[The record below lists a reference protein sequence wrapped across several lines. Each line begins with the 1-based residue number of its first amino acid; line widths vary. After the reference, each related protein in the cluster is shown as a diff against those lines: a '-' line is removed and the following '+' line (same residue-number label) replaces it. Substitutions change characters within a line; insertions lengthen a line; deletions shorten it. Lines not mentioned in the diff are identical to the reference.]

1 VSSSPEGPEPTLAE
15 LLHGLG
21 DDARVLM
28 RQELAM
34 ARHEVL
40 GELRKGQAALIAVGV
55 GIGIAPIGGWLLLM
69 MGVHLLQARTTL
81 PLWACEGIGG
91 GGLLLLGTIFVYR
104 GRRQI
109 VSVHVVPR
117 QTVAAIRENLRWIR
131 EKVNTSKR

>member
-1 VSSSPEGPEPTLAE
+1 
-15 LLHGLG
+15 
-21 DDARVLM
+21 M

-40 GELRKGQAALIAVGV
+40 GELRKGKAALIAVGV
-55 GIGIAPIGGWLLLM
+55 GIGIAAIGGWLLLM

-81 PLWACEGIGG
+81 PLWACEGISG